1 MSSNAHRYVF
11 RSSTKMSYFTWRM
24 LPLIQNKSASS
35 DPPVKTEPNA
45 EEVVDLDSLQ
55 KGLAKAMVLQW
66 KSDHP
71 DESLD
76 DIILAVTKGSYNEV
90 LLEKGI
96 DKTLYD
102 QWRYVKYKQSAP
114 TLVRPKKPIEINLP
128 ERRARQLLAQRLLQE
143 FQESEKQTDHSENAE
158 EKKIDKDLEKKEHL
172 SCNKPLLNQI
182 SSVGEDTPPNK
193 IVDLSATD
201 SNVEPVVTELPKEN
215 LTCAESPT
223 TTNKSANEGLP
234 SQTEDAKDSL
244 ARIKKLLEQNKRTE
258 TTFEIPSISSSAS
271 AFIKDL
277 QNFTATVPKSM
288 GMVSSNIL
296 TENISKNSG
305 SLVNS
310 ESPGNGTAAESTKE
324 GSINSS
330 QTLKNETPENQKIE
344 ENKLDAPV
352 VLTKEN
358 KAGEG
363 VQGDFMED
371 LQHGT
376 KNVLDKWQNQPSEF
390 AQKKKRLIVVVDE
403 EEKENESLL
412 EINHEIHQTTKVPDD
427 LIEKGSTKQIMT
439 QLLSN
444 VDSELQTD
452 KEKLDI
458 EKGYTKQMLDKWKS
472 QDVFGSSTSSRKRIE
487 ICEEDGS
494 VAENE
499 PVERSDVIKSDVII
513 DAPPVE
519 KGLAKQLLSQWTN
532 IPDYKV
538 QSSKAPVVISD
549 QDGSVAEN
557 EPIQRE
563 DVERE
568 DGFLDPLQ
576 FVQKGTTQSLL
587 NKWKTQNETEF
598 RADPKKIIINE
609 EDGRCL
615 ENEPVARDDVVRA
628 VDIQEEEL
636 VEKGF
641 TSLMLNKWQQ
651 TSNTPSP
658 KSKTLV
664 IIDDKDGVT
673 AENEPETKADV
684 ARESDNIDHLA
695 VVQQGTTR
703 CLLGKWNNLQTETF
717 KKDNKPVVIS
727 DSDGH
732 VSENQPIERPDVV
745 KAEETLESVPVK
757 QGITKSLVSQW
768 KNMKTDVV
776 EVNKAAIKINEGDGL
791 VAESEP
797 ITRTG
802 VLKENDDVISTDV
815 VKKGTTK
822 ALLNQW
828 TTQKQSGPS
837 KKEIVISQSDG
848 HIAENQPATRE
859 DVVRESDI
867 QLADL
872 MVSKGTTQNLLKK
885 WTTGANSAVKQDNE
899 EAAEIS
905 KSVKG
910 MTKKLLNQWTEKSDE
925 AYVPSRKSITIEADA
940 GCVAENVPIV
950 RDNVVRSD
958 ESSFDLEI
966 VRKGWA
972 KNLTNQWNTGSLST
986 ATKDESQ
993 EKKIIINEDGG
1004 CIAENDP
1011 SPKREDVVR
1020 EDQRT
1025 EDQLPLKGQT
1035 SFLKQQLI
1043 SRKHDTSVRKEP
1055 IKLCEDSRDE
1065 KIVAENEPLKRDDVA
1080 REEDVCEEIIHKRG
1094 FAKSMVGFWN
1104 KPQNNEQSKSKQA
1117 VIELAHGPSV
1127 FENNPTP
1134 SQHQHIKLVNSLLA
1148 SSLLTMRIHVFK
1160 CSFPL
1165 GFRVW
1170 SFRE

>member
-1 MSSNAHRYVF
+1 MSA
-11 RSSTKMSYFTWRM
+11 KISYFTWGIIS
-24 LPLIQNKSASS
+24 LTQITNASN
-35 DPPVKTEPNA
+35 DPESVRTEPNA

-76 DIILAVTKGSYNEV
+76 DIILAVTKGAYNEV
-90 LLEKGI
+90 LIDKGI

-128 ERRARQLLAQRLLQE
+128 ERRARQVLATQKLQ
-143 FQESEKQTDHSENAE
+143 QESQGSEKQPENSANAE
-158 EKKIDKDLEKKEHL
+158 EKKIDKDMEKKDHQ
-172 SCNKPLLNQI
+172 SCDKLLLNQK
-182 SSVGEDTPPNK
+182 SSAREDATPNK
-193 IVDLSATD
+193 IVDLTASG
-201 SNVEPVVTELPKEN
+201 SNVEPVITEPAKESS
-215 LTCAESPT
+215 AT
-223 TTNKSANEGLP
+223 TIKSANEGLP

-244 ARIKKLLEQNKRTE
+244 ARIKKLLEQNKRSE
-258 TTFEIPSISSSAS
+258 TTFEIPSISNSAS

-277 QNFTATVPKSM
+277 QNFTATVPKSL
-288 GMVSSNIL
+288 GKVSSNIS
-296 TENISKNSG
+296 TENTSENSENLVNSG
-305 SLVNS
+305 SQENCA
-310 ESPGNGTAAESTKE
+310 AAESTKE
-324 GSINSS
+324 SPINNS
-330 QTLKNETPENQKIE
+330 QTLKNDAPESQKVE
-344 ENKLDAPV
+344 ANKSDAPV
-352 VLTKEN
+352 VLTKDN
-358 KAGEG
+358 KAGED
-363 VQGDFMED
+363 VQGDFRENFPP
-371 LQHGT
+371 GT
-376 KNVLDKWQNQPSEF
+376 KNVLDKWQNQPSDF

-403 EEKENESLL
+403 EEKENESLP
-412 EINHEIHQTTKVPDD
+412 EINQEIHQTVKVPDD

-472 QDVFGSSTSSRKRIE
+472 QDVFMSSTSSRKRIE
-487 ICEEDGS
+487 IRDEDGS

-499 PVERSDVIKSDVII
+499 PIERNDVIKSDVTI
-513 DAPPVE
+513 DAPTVE

-532 IPDYKV
+532 IPDHKV
-538 QSSKAPVVISD
+538 QSPKAPVVISD

-557 EPIQRE
+557 EPIQRD

-568 DGFLDPLQ
+568 DGILDPLQ
-576 FVQKGTTQSLL
+576 FVQKGTTKSLL
-587 NKWKTQNETEF
+587 NKWKSQNETEYK
-598 RADPKKIIINE
+598 AEPKKIIINE

-628 VDIQEEEL
+628 VDVQEEEH
-636 VEKGF
+636 VGKGF

-651 TSNTPSP
+651 TSNTSSP

-673 AENEPETKADV
+673 AENDPETKADM
-684 ARESDNIDHLA
+684 ARESDSVDHLA
-695 VVQQGTTR
+695 IVQQGTTK
-703 CLLGKWNNLQTETF
+703 CLLGKWNNLQAETF
-717 KKDNKPVVIS
+717 KKDSKPVVIS

-732 VSENQPIERPDVV
+732 VSENQPIERSDVV

-776 EVNKAAIKINEGDGL
+776 EVSKAPIKINEDDGF

-797 ITRTG
+797 ITRAD

-848 HIAENQPATRE
+848 HIAENQPSTRE
-859 DVVRESDI
+859 DVVRESDN
-867 QLADL
+867 QSSES

-885 WTTGANSAVKQDNE
+885 WTTGANSVVKQDNE
-899 EAAEIS
+899 EGAEIS

-925 AYVPSRKSITIEADA
+925 TYVPNRKSITIDADA
-940 GCVAENVPIV
+940 GCIAESVPIV

-958 ESSFDLEI
+958 ESSSDLEI

-986 ATKDESQ
+986 TIKDDNQ
-993 EKKIIINEDGG
+993 ERKIIINEDGG

-1011 SPKREDVVR
+1011 SPKRDDVVR
-1020 EDQRT
+1020 EDQRV

-1043 SRKHDTSVRKEP
+1043 SRKQDTSVRKEP
-1055 IKLCEDSRDE
+1055 IKLCEDSREE
-1065 KIVAENEPLKRDDVA
+1065 KIVAENEPVKRDDVA
-1080 REEDVCEEIIHKRG
+1080 REEDVCEEVIHKRG

-1104 KPQNNEQSKSKQA
+1104 KPQNCDQSKSKQA

-1134 SQHQHIKLVNSLLA
+1134 SQHQHIKPVKS
-1148 SSLLTMRIHVFK
+1148 
-1160 CSFPL
+1160 
-1165 GFRVW
+1165 
-1170 SFRE
+1170 